1 MAYNEYLGERIA
13 SSLAKMGVVYEEK
26 RMMGG
31 LAFMVNDKMC
41 VGVVKENLMAR
52 IDPELYDLVLKSKGS
67 KPMDFTGRTMKGF
80 VFVEPEGIDLDEDL
94 EYWVKLAVDFNPR
107 AKSSKKRK

>member
-13 SSLAKMGVVYEEK
+13 TSLAKMGVVYEEK

-31 LAFMVNDKMC
+31 VAFMVDDKMC

-52 IDPELYDLVLKSKGS
+52 LGRDKQLASIFSGS
-67 KPMDFTGRTMKGF
+67 D
-80 VFVEPEGIDLDEDL
+80 
-94 EYWVKLAVDFNPR
+94 
-107 AKSSKKRK
+107 